1 VKYKVKSFGIT
12 KDIIGDRYTTIE
24 TDAVTV
30 GELRSWLVNT
40 YPELT
45 KLRSLFIAVNE
56 NYADDAQNIT
66 ENDEIVLIPP
76 VSGG

>member
-1 VKYKVKSFGIT
+1 MKYKVKSFGIT
-12 KDIIGDRYTTIE
+12 KDILGDRYTTIE

-30 GELRSWLVNT
+30 GELRSWLVAK
-40 YPELT
+40 YPDLLQ
-45 KLRSLFIAVNE
+45 LRSLFIAVNQ
-56 NYADDAQNIT
+56 NYAEDLQNIS